1 MSIQINKKLMI
12 KIHTNASI
20 SDSIK
25 TFLINAS
32 KANFIIFRNGINIVI
47 IQYSYNKIQPI
58 NILSQ
63 NIEINTASS
72 CDFMANLCVC
82 ARTWRLFKQTV
93 WRNGCGVSAEV
104 ALLYP
109 DKS

>member
-1 MSIQINKKLMI
+1 M
-12 KIHTNASI
+12 
-20 SDSIK
+20 
-25 TFLINAS
+25 FLINAS
-32 KANFIIFRNGINIVI
+32 KAYFIISIILTSRFQEKLYVKKEVI

-63 NIEINTASS
+63 KKIYIYIKKASR

-82 ARTWRLFKQTV
+82 VRTWRLFKHTV

-104 ALLYP
+104 ALLCP